1 MNAAEVD
8 REQRFRE
15 LFVLGLSGNGR
26 AYGEFLTEIS
36 PHLRGF
42 FRRRLGALGDD
53 AEDLVQETL
62 IAVHVQRHTYD
73 PDQPLTPWIHAL
85 ARYKMIDFLRRHGK
99 RAMATETLD
108 AADQVIGALD
118 DQAGQARIDVAKL
131 LASLPERQRASIV
144 CMKIEGLS
152 VLETAER
159 TGQSPSA
166 VKVNVHRGLKALAAL
181 IRNER

>member
-1 MNAAEVD
+1 MNTDKVD

-26 AYGEFLTEIS
+26 AYSEFLTAIS

-73 PDQPLTPWIHAL
+73 PDQPLTPWVHAL

-108 AADQVIGALD
+108 DADELIGASD

-131 LASLPERQRASIV
+131 MESLPERQRAVIV

-152 VLETAER
+152 VLEAAER

-181 IRNER
+181 IRKER